1 MKSLEGQFDT
11 MPRRLLAQYLT
22 AVMTAPWKEDARES
36 DLKDHGGSYPWQ
48 ASIRKC
54 KETDSVLVGW
64 PLKNVWPG
72 RPGTELKLIEPDKRK
87 ELLQKLNR
95 DRFPSQGTRLAL
107 EYTCLFR

>member
-1 MKSLEGQFDT
+1 
-11 MPRRLLAQYLT
+11 
-22 AVMTAPWKEDARES
+22 MTAPWKEDARES